1 MIRRWCPILF
11 VVSFLTAI
19 GCAQA
24 PERAEPAKPDEG
36 VSRTGYQSPSD
47 RDPGHAMA
55 ASTAPGAAPVEWG
68 GPQPVEVYIRRA
80 LAENRTVQAA
90 FHNVRSLR
98 HRLPQVT
105 ALDDPVASN
114 TVFPIPSVAPQYS
127 LMGYN
132 PYNLTLAQQ
141 FPWYGTL
148 RLRGNAADKD
158 VQVALA
164 ELAAAQLDT
173 VAAVKRAYYDLY
185 VGQRTAEVLE
195 ANRKILE
202 DFLAVAKSRTA
213 TGGTQQD
220 VIRAEILINQLD
232 RETAMTRQGLAS
244 ARSALA
250 RQLHVSPETDFQT
263 LAQIPDVPAPAE
275 IERLDAMAVRVRPEM
290 KGRLAAIARDEAAV
304 GLAMKRAYPNVT
316 LGLTYMDMEKTN
328 AVTPKTA
335 SGFPNVGLFVAFNLP
350 VNRAKYQAGVCE
362 AKERALADARLYE
375 AQRDETL
382 AEIKDFSTQARAQQE
397 VLGLLRDGIL
407 PRTEETARLARS
419 DYAKGNVDYA
429 TALSAMRELLQVRL
443 QIAQVEGEKAKAL
456 AALERAIGCQING
469 DIPGPPSPDAG
480 PSNPD
485 GPPPTP
491 IQAGPFGPPPPQP
504 FVGVD
509 RTGAPEPR

>member
-1 MIRRWCPILF
+1 MIRRWSPALSA
-11 VVSFLTAI
+11 VSLLAVI
-19 GCAQA
+19 GCTQA
-24 PERAEPAKPDEG
+24 PRRPDSAKLDEDVGRAGHQGAG
-36 VSRTGYQSPSD
+36 VP
-47 RDPGHAMA
+47 DPGQPM
-55 ASTAPGAAPVEWG
+55 TALAPPAPVLPELG

-114 TVFPIPSVAPQYS
+114 AVFPIPAVAPQYS

-148 RLRGNAADKD
+148 RLRGEAADKD
-158 VQVALA
+158 VRVALA

-173 VAAVKRAYYDLY
+173 AAAVKRAYYDLY

-213 TGGTQQD
+213 TGGAQQD

-232 RETAMTRQGLAS
+232 RETAVTRQGLAS

-263 LAQIPDVPAPAE
+263 LPGLPDVPAPAE
-275 IERLDAMAVRVRPEM
+275 IERLDEMAVRVRPEM
-290 KGRLAAIARDEAAV
+290 KGRLAAIARDETAV
-304 GLAMKRAYPNVT
+304 GLARKRAYPNVT

-328 AVTPKTA
+328 AVTPRSA

-382 AEIKDFSTQARAQQE
+382 AEIKDFSAQARAQQE

-456 AALERAIGCQING
+456 AALERAVGCQING
-469 DIPGPPSPDAG
+469 DRPEPPSPG
-480 PSNPD
+480 TRPSIPD
-485 GPPPTP
+485 GPPPAPAQT
-491 IQAGPFGPPPPQP
+491 GPFGPPPPP
-504 FVGVD
+504 PSTAD
-509 RTGAPEPR
+509 RPEPR